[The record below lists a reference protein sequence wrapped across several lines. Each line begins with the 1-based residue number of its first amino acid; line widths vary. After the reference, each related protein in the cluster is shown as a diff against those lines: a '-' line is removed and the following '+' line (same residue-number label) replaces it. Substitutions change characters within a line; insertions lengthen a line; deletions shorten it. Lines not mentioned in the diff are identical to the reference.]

1 MNLSRQNGFTLLEIV
16 VAVGVFAVLTTL
28 AYGGLNQV
36 LNQSQQTR
44 EISQKLQ
51 DLQFAFALIQQ
62 DLSQMIPREV
72 RDEYGNRQP
81 ALTTSLDESF
91 LVKFTRQ
98 GWTNPAEQARSSL
111 QRVSYI
117 LDEGQLQRSYWFE
130 LDRAPS
136 SEPII
141 IPLLEDIE
149 SAELRFLDQKKEWQD
164 GWPPA
169 VATSGQQ
176 PPWPL
181 AIEVTL
187 ETKRWGKVRRL
198 LSMIDSP
205 QNLPALG
212 APPAGSSGS
221 GSGNGNGS
229 DT

>member
-1 MNLSRQNGFTLLEIV
+1 MRRSGQKGFTLLEIV

-51 DLQFAFALIQQ
+51 DLQYAFALIQQ
-62 DLSQMIPREV
+62 DFSQMVPREV

-98 GWTNPAEQARSSL
+98 GWRNPAEQARSSL

-136 SEPII
+136 SEPIVM
-141 IPLLEDIE
+141 PLLEDIE
-149 SAELRFLDQKKEWQD
+149 SVEFRFLDEKKEWQES
-164 GWPPA
+164 WPPT
-169 VATSGQQ
+169 VATAGQQ

-181 AIEVTL
+181 AIEITL
-187 ETKRWGKVRRL
+187 ETKRWGKIHRL
-198 LSMIDSP
+198 FSMIDSP
-205 QNLPALG
+205 TSLPALG
-212 APPAGSSGS
+212 APAGGSGS
-221 GSGNGNGS
+221 GSGSGS
-229 DT
+229 KT

>member
-1 MNLSRQNGFTLLEIV
+1 MNLSRQSGFTLLEIV

-51 DLQFAFALIQQ
+51 NLQYAFALIQQ
-62 DLSQMIPREV
+62 DFNQMIPREV

-81 ALTTSLDESF
+81 ALATSLDESF
-91 LVKFTRQ
+91 LLKVTRH
-98 GWTNPAEQARSSL
+98 GWTNPAEQTRSSL

-136 SEPII
+136 SEPIVM
-141 IPLLEDIE
+141 PLLEDIE
-149 SAELRFLDQKKEWQD
+149 SAVFRFLDEKKEWQES
-164 GWPPA
+164 WLPT
-169 VATSGQQ
+169 VATPGQP

-181 AIEVTL
+181 AIEITL

-198 LSMIDSP
+198 FSLIDS
-205 QNLPALG
+205 L
-212 APPAGSSGS
+212 
-221 GSGNGNGS
+221 
-229 DT
+229 